1 MAREIADSSGATE
14 SVYVVRS
21 DISLEALTISLQ
33 ALLPSRHSPIVRRRF
48 TVLDTFD
55 GRIRRAGG
63 RLTQAGLNGRCTI
76 TWQPAGGRKHLLVPA
91 RGPVGFAWD
100 LPDGP
105 LQQVLSSVIGVR
117 RLLAQADAERYG
129 SLLEVLDGRRKIV
142 ARLRIESG
150 RARPPMVRSA
160 WQPLPIFIT
169 LTSLRGYEDVY
180 QRLVPVIESR
190 PGIEPSPE
198 HPDDVTLRQV
208 GAPTGAHVSSPLTDL
223 DRTVPAEVGARKV
236 HLGLHQLLILNEPGL
251 RASLDTEFLH
261 DFRVTIRRT
270 RSLLGQIRQVFPQR
284 VVDHFSTEFS
294 WIGRLTG
301 PLRDTDVLL
310 LALRE
315 RSKEISSVEMDV
327 LTAFLGESR
336 RQEHQKLVEAL
347 DSARYRKLLSDWEG
361 FLTRSNAIG
370 QKPRNS
376 ERPLAHVVSRRAW
389 RLSERIADGAASID
403 ERTEPAQLH
412 ELRIRA
418 KKLRYLLDATAA
430 LFNAADLE
438 YILSAL
444 KKLQRVLGD
453 FNDAQVQEDRLLEC
467 ARALVDGGAPGSVLV
482 VVGRLAERR
491 RHRREVLRAQIV
503 DGLAR
508 FRADDTRSVYRRAFR
523 EAVMAKVQQ

>member
-1 MAREIADSSGATE
+1 MAGKIADSSAVTE

-21 DISLEALTISLQ
+21 DISLEALTTSLQ

-55 GRIRRAGG
+55 GRIRRAGAS
-63 RLTQAGLNGRCTI
+63 LTQAGLNARCTI
-76 TWQPAGGRKHLLVPA
+76 TWQPAAGGRQLLVPA

-105 LQQVLSSVIGVR
+105 LQQVLTSVIGVR

-129 SLLEVLDGRRKIV
+129 SFLEVLDGRRKTV

-190 PGIEPSPE
+190 PGIELSPE
-198 HPDDVTLRQV
+198 RLDDVMLRQV
-208 GAPTGAHVSSPLTDL
+208 GASAGCRLSSPLTDL
-223 DRTVPAEVGARKV
+223 DRTVPAEVGARKI
-236 HLGLHQLLILNEPGL
+236 HLGLRQLLILNEPGL
-251 RASLDTEFLH
+251 RASIDTEFLH

-270 RSLLGQIRQVFPQR
+270 RSLLGQIRHVFPQR
-284 VVDHFSTEFS
+284 VVTHFSSEFS

-301 PLRDTDVLL
+301 PLRDIDVLL
-310 LALRE
+310 LALRA
-315 RSKEISSVEMDV
+315 RSEDISSVEIEV
-327 LTAFLGESR
+327 VTAFLGELR
-336 RQEHQKLVEAL
+336 QQEHQKLVEAL
-347 DSARYRKLLSDWEG
+347 DSDRYRKLLSDWEA
-361 FLTRSNAIG
+361 FLTRSNTIG

-376 ERPLAHVVSRRAW
+376 ERPLAHVVARRAW
-389 RLSERIADGAASID
+389 RLSERIADNAVSVD
-403 ERTEPAQLH
+403 EHTEPAQLH
-412 ELRIRA
+412 QLRIRA
-418 KKLRYLLDATAA
+418 KKLRYLLDATPA
-430 LFNAADLE
+430 LFDTADLE
-438 YILSAL
+438 YILNAL

-453 FNDAQVQEDRLLEC
+453 FNDAQVQETRLLEC
-467 ARALVDGGAPGSVLV
+467 VRALVDRGAPGSVLV
-482 VVGRLAERR
+482 AVGRLAERR
-491 RHRREVLRAQIV
+491 RHRREVVRAQIV

-508 FRADDTRSVYRRAFR
+508 FRADDARSVCRRAFR
-523 EAVMAKVQQ
+523 DARIAKVQQ

>member
-1 MAREIADSSGATE
+1 MAREIADSSAVTE

-21 DISLEALTISLQ
+21 DISLEALTTSLQ

-48 TVLDTFD
+48 MVLDTFD
-55 GRIRRAGG
+55 GRIQRAGAY
-63 RLTQAGLNGRCTI
+63 LTQAGLHARCTI
-76 TWQPAGGRKHLLVPA
+76 TWQPPGGRRHLLVPT

-105 LQQVLSSVIGVR
+105 LQQVLTSVIGVR

-129 SLLEVLDGRRKIV
+129 SLLEVLNGRRKTV

-180 QRLVPVIESR
+180 QQLVPVIESR
-190 PGIEPSPE
+190 PGVEPSPE
-198 HPDDVTLRQV
+198 RLDDVMLRQV
-208 GAPTGAHVSSPLTDL
+208 GAPVGCRVSSPSDL
-223 DRTVPAEVGARKV
+223 DRTVLAEVGARKI
-236 HLGLHQLLILNEPGL
+236 HLGLHHLLILNEPGL

-270 RSLLGQIRQVFPQR
+270 RSLLGRIRHVFPQR
-284 VVDHFSTEFS
+284 VVTHFSSEFS

-301 PLRDTDVLL
+301 PLRDIDVLL

-315 RSKEISSVEMDV
+315 RSEDISSVEMEV
-327 LTAFLGESR
+327 LTAFLSESR
-336 RQEHQKLVEAL
+336 QQEHRKLVEAL
-347 DSARYRKLLSDWEG
+347 DSDRYRKLLSDWEA
-361 FLTRSNAIG
+361 FLTRSNTIG

-376 ERPLAHVVSRRAW
+376 ERTLAHVISRRAW
-389 RLSERIADGAASID
+389 RLSKRIADDAASVD
-403 ERTEPAQLH
+403 EHTEPVQLH
-412 ELRIRA
+412 QLRIRA
-418 KKLRYLLDATAA
+418 KKLRYLLDATPA
-430 LFNAADLE
+430 LFDTADLE

-467 ARALVDGGAPGSVLV
+467 VRALVERGAPGSVLV
-482 VVGRLAERR
+482 TVGRLAERR
-491 RHRREVLRAQIV
+491 RHRREVLRAHIV

-508 FRADDTRSVYRRAFR
+508 FRADDTRSMCRRAFR
-523 EAVMAKVQQ
+523 EALVVKVQQ